1 MSFGIPLGPY
11 TIDLEGLNP
20 LTLDIPNDYTV
31 SLGGTPNNP
40 IDISGIPND
49 YTVSIGG
56 TPDHPITVDL
66 GAIEIKPMDFSIRL
80 KEIPS
85 IRAHL
90 PLNYQV
96 CFALFGFELVKVNLC
111 GEGQVITEPYVP
123 NPCECGYAPQPAVIT
138 PPAVTP
144 PREPS

>member
-1 MSFGIPLGPY
+1 MSFNIPTGY

-20 LTLDIPNDYTV
+20 LTLDLSGIPNEYT
-31 SLGGTPNNP
+31 L
-40 IDISGIPND
+40 SGIPND
-49 YTVSIGG
+49 YTMSIGG
-56 TPDHPITVDL
+56 TPNQPIAVNL
-66 GAIEIKPMDFSIRL
+66 GPIEIKPMDFSIRL

-96 CFALFGFELVKVNLC
+96 CLALFGFELLKLNLC

-123 NPCECGYAPQPAVIT
+123 NPCECVDARQGVIVQNR
-138 PPAVTP
+138 PG
-144 PREPS
+144 